1 MKAVLAF
8 ALMTTLA
15 EGQVIRVPLSK
26 MPATPRQIARKNGLL
41 GANDSPADVP
51 INDFEN
57 AQYYGPISIG
67 TPPQNFQVVFDTGS
81 SNLWVPS
88 SSCSLLNIAC
98 RLHSKYDSSKSSTY
112 VKNGTSFAIQYGS
125 GSLSGYTS
133 EDTVSVGSVT
143 VPNLLFAEA
152 VKEPGIAFIAA
163 HFDGILGFGFP
174 EISVNGMNPFFQAA
188 LEAGVIKE
196 AKFAFYLEK
205 SGSTGGELTLG
216 GVDSTKY
223 TGDFTYTPI
232 TIKGYWQFDVSEVKV
247 AGTSF
252 ADTTKAI
259 ADTGTS
265 LLAIPTSSMT
275 SLLTKFPS
283 GIVKPLAA
291 GEYTVE
297 CDKVSEMPAISFS
310 IAGKDFVLEGS
321 DYVLSVSGECLLG
334 FTAIDVPPPRGPLW
348 ILGDVFLRKHYTVFD
363 YGNSQIGFATAT
375 SSSLMV
381 TV

>member
-1 MKAVLAF
+1 
-8 ALMTTLA
+8 
-15 EGQVIRVPLSK
+15 
-26 MPATPRQIARKNGLL
+26 
-41 GANDSPADVP
+41 
-51 INDFEN
+51 
-57 AQYYGPISIG
+57 
-67 TPPQNFQVVFDTGS
+67 
-81 SNLWVPS
+81 
-88 SSCSLLNIAC
+88 
-98 RLHSKYDSSKSSTY
+98 
-112 VKNGTSFAIQYGS
+112 
-125 GSLSGYTS
+125 
-133 EDTVSVGSVT
+133 VT

-196 AKFAFYLEK
+196 AKFAFYFEK

-297 CDKVSEMPAISFS
+297 CDKVSEMPAISFT

-348 ILGDVFLRKHYTVFD
+348 ILGDVFLRKYYTVFD